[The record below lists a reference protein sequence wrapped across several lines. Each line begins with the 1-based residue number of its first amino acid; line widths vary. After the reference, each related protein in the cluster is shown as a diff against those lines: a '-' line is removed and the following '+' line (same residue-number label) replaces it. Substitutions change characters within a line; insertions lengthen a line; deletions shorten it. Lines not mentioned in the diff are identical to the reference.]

1 MLYHINSTAKEV
13 TTMKEF
19 WSSLSE
25 AIAWVLAT
33 LIFGAAIFIPVTV
46 VAWCIQ
52 FWINLLG

>member
-19 WSSLSE
+19 WSVLSD
-25 AIAWVLAT
+25 ALAWVLVTIIVGASI
-33 LIFGAAIFIPVTV
+33 LIPTTAI
-46 VAWCIQ
+46 AWCIQ